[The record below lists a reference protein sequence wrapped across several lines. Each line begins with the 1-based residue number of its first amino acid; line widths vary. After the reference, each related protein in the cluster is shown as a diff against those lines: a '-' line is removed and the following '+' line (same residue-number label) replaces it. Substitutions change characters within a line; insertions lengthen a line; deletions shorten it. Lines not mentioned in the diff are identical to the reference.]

1 MNTLHN
7 TDLTGHFL
15 IKNLETFIKDKLVS
29 SPQKEVMQLLV
40 KEVTKLFNGHM
51 NNLDVIQYWEDQKN
65 YEPNGD
71 IKVED
76 KNVPKFFGGTKDGFR
91 TIDSNIEIED
101 ENFDENQFRTI
112 DSNIENEFR
121 NNHQKTIKEYDPK
134 IVFDPNCLGN
144 HWEILR

>member
-15 IKNLETFIKDKLVS
+15 IKNLENFIEDRLVS

-76 KNVPKFFGGTKDGFR
+76 KNVSKFFGGTKDGFR
-91 TIDSNIEIED
+91 IIDSNIEIED
-101 ENFDENQFRTI
+101 ENFDENQFRTR
-112 DSNIENEFR
+112 DSNIENGFR
-121 NNHQKTIKEYDPK
+121 NLHQKTIKEYDPK

>member
-1 MNTLHN
+1 MNTLHS

-29 SPQKEVMQLLV
+29 SPQKEVMQILV
-40 KEVTKLFNGHM
+40 KEVTKLFDGHM

-76 KNVPKFFGGTKDGFR
+76 KNVSKFFGGTKK
-91 TIDSNIEIED
+91 
-101 ENFDENQFRTI
+101 Q
-112 DSNIENEFR
+112 
-121 NNHQKTIKEYDPK
+121 YDPQ
-134 IVFDPNCLGN
+134 IVIDPNCLGN

>member
-91 TIDSNIEIED
+91 TIDSNIE
-101 ENFDENQFRTI
+101 
-112 DSNIENEFR
+112 NEFR
-121 NNHQKTIKEYDPK
+121 NIHQKTIKEYDPK

>member
-15 IKNLETFIKDKLVS
+15 IKNLENFIEDRLVS

-51 NNLDVIQYWEDQKN
+51 NNLDVIQYWEDQKK

-91 TIDSNIEIED
+91 T
-101 ENFDENQFRTI
+101 R
-112 DSNIENEFR
+112 DSNIENGFR
-121 NNHQKTIKEYDPK
+121 NLHQKTKKQYDPK

>member
-1 MNTLHN
+1 MNTLNN

-15 IKNLETFIKDKLVS
+15 IKNLENFIEDRLVS

-76 KNVPKFFGGTKDGFR
+76 KNVSKFFGGTKDGFR
-91 TIDSNIEIED
+91 IIDSNIEIED

-112 DSNIENEFR
+112 DSNIENGFR
-121 NNHQKTIKEYDPK
+121 NLHQKTIKEYDPK